1 MCFANKAFPNT
12 IYKKQLPNQLTFLS
26 FFAFVSPSTLCSIGA
41 LFYMT
46 SDQRDCAC
54 EGNKYYFS
62 FLTVKNLQRI
72 LPIGQ
77 FSFSKFSTLNVTGV
91 EEATFSRKNVPVDRI
106 SLFHS
111 FGEATSNHCAL
122 CSPVISEASLLLRNQ
137 RDSQCCPQYMGISSL
152 SLTGGRDYRNY
163 RPHRIASSGNQTEL
177 QFWRQVY
184 SCISQSHLQLLQTYR
199 AYQVEEVIL
208 PSHMW
213 DRCSVTCP
221 SPTPKAI
228 RGLSLCLQWSPF
240 LQTSVQLLPE
250 PCFGEVSP
258 AWQLGSKRFSQ
269 TLTQEAKGDKAI
281 QNL

>member
-1 MCFANKAFPNT
+1 MLQKSVHFVRKLRKLKVKTKDFNYSRCALLTRHFLIPYIRNNSQISYHFYLFCICQSFNT
-12 IYKKQLPNQLTFLS
+12 MFYR
-26 FFAFVSPSTLCSIGA
+26 CSI
-41 LFYMT
+41 YMT

-77 FSFSKFSTLNVTGV
+77 FSFSKFSTLNLTGV
-91 EEATFSRKNVPVDRI
+91 EEATFSRKNMPVDRI

-122 CSPVISEASLLLRNQ
+122 CSPVISEASLLLRKQ

-163 RPHRIASSGNQTEL
+163 RPHSIASSGNQTEL
-177 QFWRQVY
+177 RFWRQVY
-184 SCISQSHLQLLQTYR
+184 NCISQSHLQLLQTHR

-213 DRCSVTCP
+213 DLCSVTCP

-228 RGLSLCLQWSPF
+228 R
-240 LQTSVQLLPE
+240 
-250 PCFGEVSP
+250 
-258 AWQLGSKRFSQ
+258 
-269 TLTQEAKGDKAI
+269 
-281 QNL
+281 